1 MDCLGLGRTR
11 ADALLTVV
19 GAGAHQVLVV
29 ALAFEVHAPRH
40 ATRLGLHALEFG
52 EDRGAVDA
60 LAHRSIGQG
69 DPVHGAIFSIGRMN
83 FDF

>member
-1 MDCLGLGRTR
+1 MTASPYDNLPQLPTFTLTSTSLTDGGPL
-11 ADALLTVV
+11 ANALL
-19 GAGAHQVLVV
+19 
-29 ALAFEVHAPRH
+29 
-40 ATRLGLHALEFG
+40 TRLGLHALEFG

-60 LAHRSIGQG
+60 LAHGGIGQG